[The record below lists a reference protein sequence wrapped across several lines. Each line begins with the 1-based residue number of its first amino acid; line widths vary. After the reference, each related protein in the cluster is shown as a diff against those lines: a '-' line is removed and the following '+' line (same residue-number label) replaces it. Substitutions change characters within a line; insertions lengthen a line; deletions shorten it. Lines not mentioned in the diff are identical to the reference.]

1 MLGGRA
7 SAREKR
13 GQMAYNKLKS
23 LETRYEIKVQFR
35 NIKDPILFE
44 TNEIEQN
51 KITEILCN
59 NRQIGCISFYTCEH
73 TAILINT
80 GKIMSIHMLFEDYI
94 EENSEEKEYENFLK
108 IVFDDIENPFTCYVE
123 DSLQVADIWEDV
135 SKDGIFESKGFRT
148 SYIDDEDGERFIFNR
163 DNVSYY
169 ECSIET
175 LEDGKKQIEEILEKE
190 ERELHK
196 KKL

>member
-1 MLGGRA
+1 
-7 SAREKR
+7 
-13 GQMAYNKLKS
+13 MAYNKLKS
-23 LETRYEIKVQFR
+23 LETRYEIKVQFK
-35 NIKDPILFE
+35 NIKHPIIFE

-80 GKIMSIHMLFEDYI
+80 RKIMSIHMLFEDYI
-94 EENSEEKEYENFLK
+94 EENNEEKEYEKYLK
-108 IVFDDIENPFTCYVE
+108 IVFDDIEKPFTCYVE
-123 DSLQVADIWEDV
+123 DSIQVADMWGDV
-135 SKDGIFESKGFRT
+135 SNDGIFESKGFRT

-163 DNVSYY
+163 DDVSYY

-175 LEDGKKQIEEILEKE
+175 LEDGKKQIEDILEKE
-190 ERELHK
+190 EKELDRK
-196 KKL
+196 KM